1 MKSLINNILLLL
13 ILNIKIILSDDEK
26 CKLISYCRKCSKNN
40 NTCSICEEGYKL
52 NKEHTLCIKK
62 NLFFGHRK
70 LQETEQQSQKEQEQQ
85 FQKQQEKQFQ
95 NQPKKQQEK
104 QYEKQQEKQQESQPQ
119 KQQEKQYEKQPQKK
133 QEKQPQKQQEKQQ
146 EKQGGK
152 QEKKVDNK
160 KENKNWKKQD
170 NKKKKTNKENS
181 YFHLPNNTYRLSLPY
196 KIVIIIGGGLVI
208 LLLLKWLVTSKE
220 SRLGYFYDEAGNY
233 EERAKV
239 VYIQ

>member
-13 ILNIKIILSDDEK
+13 ILNIKIILSDDEI

-70 LQETEQQSQKEQEQQ
+70 LQPEQQSQKEQEQQFQKQQEQQSQKEQEQQ

-104 QYEKQQEKQQESQPQ
+104 QYEKQQEKQQE
-119 KQQEKQYEKQPQKK
+119 KQYEKQPK
-133 QEKQPQKQQEKQQ
+133 KQQ

>member
-70 LQETEQQSQKEQEQQ
+70 LQETKGGGEYNKNPN
-85 FQKQQEKQFQ
+85 K
-95 NQPKKQQEK
+95 
-104 QYEKQQEKQQESQPQ
+104 EKQQEKQQESQPQ

-133 QEKQPQKQQEKQQ
+133 QEKQPQKQQEEQQEKQYEKQPKKQQ